1 MVMDREEL
9 NLLLESAQRWF
20 SDNNSFGAR
29 VTSFRE
35 GHRQTPEGWQALAE
49 MGWLALPLTEANGGF
64 DADHAARFALI
75 RLAGEHVRPE
85 ALETHLLL
93 APAVVEV
100 SPDQAEALATG
111 AMRLGVA
118 DLPDRNGITADTLDG
133 TCILS
138 GRSGPVLGSQD
149 ATHYVVFVRDAAGV
163 LRAAL
168 LAANAPGLSCEQAR
182 LIDKR
187 DTVLLTLDRTP
198 GLWLDQADD
207 VGAGQRLRDLVA
219 AGQVADAAGVL
230 EVGFNLTLDYL
241 KQRTQFGRPLSQL
254 QAVQHKMADIFCD
267 VKQMT
272 ALAER
277 LAQEIDAS
285 PKGPWPTLPI
295 AKAFVGR
302 RAIRG
307 MGQLIQL
314 SGGIGVTEEYKITH
328 LYRRLHVAA
337 TMFGAAEAQLARIGV
352 RDVLQAA

>member
-1 MVMDREEL
+1 MAMDNEEL
-9 NLLLESAQRWF
+9 NLLLESARRWF
-20 SDNNSFGAR
+20 SDNNPFDAR
-29 VTSFRE
+29 VASFRQ
-35 GHRQTPEGWQALAE
+35 GHRQTPGSWQTLAD
-49 MGWLALPLTEANGGF
+49 MGWLALPLSEADGGF
-64 DADHAARFALI
+64 DAGYAVRLALI

-93 APAVVEV
+93 ASAVVQA
-100 SPDQAEALATG
+100 SPDQAQALATG

-118 DLPDRNGITADTLDG
+118 DLPDRNDIAADAADG

-138 GRSGPVLGSQD
+138 GHSGPVLGAQD
-149 ATHYVVFVRDAAGV
+149 ATHYVVFMRDADGK

-168 LAANAPGLSCEQAR
+168 VVADASGMSLEQAR

-187 DTVLLTLDRTP
+187 DTVLLTLDRVA
-198 GLWLDQADD
+198 GLWLDQAGDAS
-207 VGAGQRLRDLVA
+207 AGQRLRDLAA

-230 EVGFNLTLDYL
+230 EAGFNLTLGYL

-267 VKQMT
+267 VKQML

-277 LAQEIDAS
+277 LAQELDAD
-285 PKGPWPTLPI
+285 PMGPWPTLPI

-302 RAIRG
+302 RALRG
-307 MGQLIQL
+307 VGQLIQL

-337 TMFGAAEAQLARIGV
+337 TMFGAVESQLARVSV